1 MMIFRNLSQ
10 KRASQ
15 NSTTDAA
22 IMKGEITTKRRERD
36 THMNESTLLVL
47 ILTQERYEKSS
58 TQQKLQIPPPYKSL
72 APYF

>member
-22 IMKGEITTKRRERD
+22 IMKGEITTKRRERERD
-36 THMNESTLLVL
+36 ERIYFTCINSNPRKDMRKVVL
-47 ILTQERYEKSS
+47 NRKN
-58 TQQKLQIPPPYKSL
+58 KFPPT
-72 APYF
+72 